1 PRAPTHPS
9 PATTNPISSPLPLA
23 PVPPRRPT
31 RASRPPATKSGPSA
45 ATTATAVP
53 SRRAASHVEPRR
65 YYVVVAG
72 CNDCHTPGGL
82 ENPGS
87 APEAQWLTGLPVGF
101 RGPWGTSCPRNLRL
115 SVQEMDEATWL
126 HTLRT
131 RHTLP
136 PMPWHA
142 VNHLSERDA
151 RAVYRFIRSL
161 GPAGQPTPEPVPPG
175 QEPATPYFDFVPQ
188 HMERMPSMPPGTPP
202 PPPADTSAVPAP
214 ADSNLT

>member
-1 PRAPTHPS
+1 MKPFARL
-9 PATTNPISSPLPLA
+9 LPLA
-23 PVPPRRPT
+23 LLIPLLAACEVQTPET
-31 RASRPPATKSGPSA
+31 ETDEAAGADSTAGPYIH
-45 ATTATAVP
+45 
-53 SRRAASHVEPRR
+53 AASDVEAGR
-65 YYVVVAG
+65 YYIVVAG
-72 CNDCHTPGGL
+72 CNDCHTPGWL

-87 APEAQWLTGLPVGF
+87 TPEAQWLTGLPVGF
-101 RGPWGTSCPRNLRL
+101 RGPWGTSYPRNLRL